1 MSSSLPTVRLV
12 STPGPATFT
21 VVTAD
26 EMRGFKGKVYC
37 STTVDS
43 QADGKQV
50 LGFHRSFQ
58 SNIFMFFYLFIMLYY
73 LRFHMGK
80 MCRCIWRLLLDRVGI
95 IA

>member
-58 SNIFMFFYLFIMLYY
+58 SNIFMFFYLFIMLYCTT
-73 LRFHMGK
+73 FDFTWGK
-80 MCRCIWRLLLDRVGI
+80 CVDVFGI
-95 IA
+95 CCLTELV